1 MKKNIPLLIVIIF
14 ISFTVYAQNKI
25 QNESAIEADS
35 NVTVKSYIADLTSV
49 FPNPERGWHNRI
61 DINGRDG
68 NDDRDFSEVKEAGHT
83 LLHSY
88 LRLDDFKETDQ
99 IPQSYLDNL
108 QEALDTIRAQG
119 LKIILRP
126 TYVWDESPNVPES
139 RIIKHIEQLNAVIF
153 KNADV
158 ICHLEA
164 GYLGKW
170 GEWHTGR
177 YTDLSHREDGDT
189 RYRIIK
195 KILETTP
202 DNIPLAMRYPM
213 HIREI
218 TEELPLPE
226 NCDPL
231 TQVERDRLG
240 HHNDCFLFNE
250 TDRGTYDRLNIW
262 FGDQSLEE
270 QKQYAFN
277 LITSYGGNKMIGGET
292 CSPAIDRI
300 DYTQKEMAE
309 TNWTELNINYW
320 GDAIKMWKSRQLAAT
335 VVDPAESEFKRISRK
350 LGYRLRLINATFPVK
365 AAAGKDFTFSASLSN
380 DGYAGIIKPRPV
392 YLVFDNGIER
402 HNILLKNVDARQ
414 WLSGAIQLSSITI
427 SLPSNMSPGTF
438 KLAIWLP
445 DTDVELQ
452 MRTEYSVRFAN
463 YNVWDSIKGYNVL
476 SDSIEIFK

>member
-1 MKKNIPLLIVIIF
+1 
-14 ISFTVYAQNKI
+14 
-25 QNESAIEADS
+25 
-35 NVTVKSYIADLTSV
+35 
-49 FPNPERGWHNRI
+49 
-61 DINGRDG
+61 
-68 NDDRDFSEVKEAGHT
+68 
-83 LLHSY
+83 
-88 LRLDDFKETDQ
+88 
-99 IPQSYLDNL
+99 
-108 QEALDTIRAQG
+108 
-119 LKIILRP
+119 
-126 TYVWDESPNVPES
+126 
-139 RIIKHIEQLNAVIF
+139 
-153 KNADV
+153 
-158 ICHLEA
+158 
-164 GYLGKW
+164 
-170 GEWHTGR
+170 
-177 YTDLSHREDGDT
+177 
-189 RYRIIK
+189 
-195 KILETTP
+195 
-202 DNIPLAMRYPM
+202 
-213 HIREI
+213 
-218 TEELPLPE
+218 
-226 NCDPL
+226 
-231 TQVERDRLG
+231 
-240 HHNDCFLFNE
+240 
-250 TDRGTYDRLNIW
+250 
-262 FGDQSLEE
+262 
-270 QKQYAFN
+270 
-277 LITSYGGNKMIGGET
+277 MIGGET